1 MMKHLAWEALR
12 DQVAL
17 QIYIKECA
25 QMQISYEEAEQR
37 WASMPT
43 YGRLSRRVELRHTAG
58 FALIALEELGYLEEK
73 VPAGRGET
81 PEAESLGVPQQGAV
95 TFIPTSWAMRG

>member
-1 MMKHLAWEALR
+1 MMKHSGWEALR

-25 QMQISYEEAEQR
+25 QMQISYEEAERR